1 METRVCIVRDDRF
14 LEHETGMVHPEH
26 PNRLRV
32 IHNMLDTEFPK
43 DLPRQTPSLA
53 TMDDLE
59 LVHTPIYIQKVLKT
73 ADYDFTYLAPD
84 TPACAKTY
92 FAAWLAVG
100 GCLGALDALMS
111 GSCQYCFALIRP
123 PGHHALP
130 DRASG
135 FCIFNNLGVTARY
148 AQKHY
153 GLERILIVDWDVH
166 HGNGLQQLFYEEKEV
181 LYFSSHYISSFPQTG
196 DWEETGR
203 GPGAGYTVN
212 IPVMKNLKDEDILHC
227 YREVLGPI
235 IRHYQ
240 PQLILVAAGFDAHR
254 DDPLARTKLTER
266 AYGWLTRLIM
276 DFGAEVGG
284 PPILLA
290 LEGGYDALALA
301 ASVKEVLLTLTA
313 QGKQPALPEP
323 STPKGEELVAKAIKA
338 HAGHGV
344 WVGRDPVQMT
354 GN

>member
-14 LEHETGMVHPEH
+14 LEYETGMVHPEH

-130 DRASG
+130 DRA
-135 FCIFNNLGVTARY
+135 R
-148 AQKHY
+148 
-153 GLERILIVDWDVH
+153 R
-166 HGNGLQQLFYEEKEV
+166 
-181 LYFSSHYISSFPQTG
+181 FPGPT
-196 DWEETGR
+196 R
-203 GPGAGYTVN
+203 GPCTRRSWSRRCPGPAPG
-212 IPVMKNLKDEDILHC
+212 NLD
-227 YREVLGPI
+227 
-235 IRHYQ
+235 
-240 PQLILVAAGFDAHR
+240 
-254 DDPLARTKLTER
+254 
-266 AYGWLTRLIM
+266 
-276 DFGAEVGG
+276 
-284 PPILLA
+284 
-290 LEGGYDALALA
+290 
-301 ASVKEVLLTLTA
+301 
-313 QGKQPALPEP
+313 
-323 STPKGEELVAKAIKA
+323 
-338 HAGHGV
+338 
-344 WVGRDPVQMT
+344 
-354 GN
+354 

>member
-1 METRVCIVRDDRF
+1 
-14 LEHETGMVHPEH
+14 
-26 PNRLRV
+26 
-32 IHNMLDTEFPK
+32 MLDNDFPVELSTLK
-43 DLPRQTPSLA
+43 PRLA

-59 LVHTPIYIQKVLKT
+59 LVHTPVYIQKVLKT

-92 FAAWLAVG
+92 LAAWLAVG
-100 GCLGALDALMS
+100 ACLSALDHLMS
-111 GSCQYCFALIRP
+111 KGCQYCFALVRP

-148 AQKHY
+148 AQKVY

-166 HGNGLQQLFYEEKEV
+166 HGNGVQQLFYAEKEV

-196 DWEETGR
+196 DWQETGE
-203 GPGAGYTVN
+203 GAGLGYTVN
-212 IPVMKNLKDEDILHC
+212 IPLMKNLEDEDILHC

-235 IRHYQ
+235 IRRYK
-240 PQLILVAAGFDAHR
+240 PQIIMVAAGFDAHR
-254 DDPLARTKLTER
+254 DDPLARTKLTET

-276 DFGAEVGG
+276 DSAAEIGG
-284 PPILLA
+284 PPVLLA

-301 ASVKEVLLTLTA
+301 ASVKQVLLNLAAPEA
-313 QGKQPALPEP
+313 QLPLPEP
-323 STPKGEELVAKAIKA
+323 FTPRGAEMVARALRS
-338 HAGHGV
+338 HAKYGV
-344 WVGRDPVQMT
+344 WVDPEPARLAGRQWSVT
-354 GN
+354 